1 VKRLFGVAIAAAG
14 LLAAAALAAGLWI
27 HLQLSTPYLGATGAE
42 TYVEIPR
49 GAGAR
54 RVARLLAD
62 AGVLR
67 SRLPF
72 LLYLRRTGAEGRIR
86 AGEYRFDAPA
96 TPREIAR
103 RLATGD
109 VHFRSIT
116 IPEGLTAEETIALL
130 AENGFGTLPELRR
143 ALGRTEWIRDLAP
156 EARNLEGYLYPETY
170 RFDRSADA
178 EAVILK
184 MTGQFRSAVSRIVQ
198 ERPLPEGWDIPRIVT
213 LASMIEKEVKTRE
226 EGPLV
231 ASVLVNRLDRGMTL
245 GCDATIIYAM
255 KIAGNWEGRLGKA
268 DLRMDSPYNS
278 YLHRGLPPGPICCP
292 GASSLAAA
300 LRPAATDYLYY
311 VSRNDGTHQF
321 SKDYATHRSAV
332 YRYQQAPFRKR
343 N

>member
-1 VKRLFGVAIAAAG
+1 MKRLFGAAIAAAG
-14 LLAAAALAAGLWI
+14 LLAAAALAGGLWI
-27 HLQLSTPYLGATGAE
+27 HLQLTTPYIGAPRE
-42 TYVEIPR
+42 EVYVEIPR
-49 GAGAR
+49 GAGSR

-62 AGVLR
+62 AGILR

-72 LLYLRRTGAEGRIR
+72 LLYLRATGAEGRIR

-103 RLATGD
+103 RLAIGD

-116 IPEGLTAEETIALL
+116 IPEGLTAEETVALL

-170 RFDRSADA
+170 RFDRGADA
-178 EAVILK
+178 EAVVRK
-184 MTGQFRSAVSRIVQ
+184 MTAQFRSAVSRIVR
-198 ERPLPEGWDIPRIVT
+198 ERPVPAGWDIPRVVT
-213 LASMIEKEVKTRE
+213 LASLIEKEVKRRE

-255 KIAGNWEGRLGKA
+255 KLAGNWEGRLGKA

-278 YLHRGLPPGPICCP
+278 YLHRGLPPGPICSP

-300 LRPAATDYLYY
+300 LRPAATDDLYY

-321 SKDYATHRSAV
+321 SRDYTAHRAAV
-332 YRYQQAPFRKR
+332 YRYQQAPFRRR